1 MEANSQA
8 DSKKCP
14 HCGQWSVHQRQP
26 DDRCEHCHELLDPKA
41 PGQAADLQQAWN
53 WQMPKVM
60 LIDIDPTDA
69 WPLRMTKYA
78 VRGGQMLFI
87 ATLSFIIWLVTAAAG

>member
-1 MEANSQA
+1 M
-8 DSKKCP
+8 
-14 HCGQWSVHQRQP
+14 
-26 DDRCEHCHELLDPKA
+26 
-41 PGQAADLQQAWN
+41 QQAWN